1 MTSLAE
7 LQDFIKSQDNFKNFL
22 NSSNV
27 PDICKTE
34 PCMLGVDEAGRGP
47 VLGISLYYLL
57 FQIVNNFFTH
67 FKLANYSL

>member
-47 VLGISLYYLL
+47 VLGTSHYIIYY
-57 FQIVNNFFTH
+57 
-67 FKLANYSL
+67 FK